1 MQLVI
6 ESGGVV
12 HCIYS
17 ETIDLTALGSPVIT
31 RASHV
36 EPNQQGSWLVNLSP
50 SAGPVL
56 GPFALRSEAL
66 AAEHAWLDI
75 HWLGRTGGP

>member
-6 ESGGVV
+6 SPDGSVRCVFFE
-12 HCIYS
+12 
-17 ETIDLTALGSPVIT
+17 EIDLTALGNPVIT

-36 EPNQQGSWLVNLSP
+36 EPDPQGHWLVDLSP
-50 SAGPVL
+50 CRGPIL

-66 AAEHAWLDI
+66 AAEHCWLET
-75 HWLGRTGGP
+75 HWLGRAGCR